1 MGTEH
6 SIKQYTGNRSWPL
19 IYAASSMRNYSIRN
33 LGIALVLAIGIS
45 LPTTV
50 FIWSY
55 TGTEQAVFDY
65 FNETSYFMSLSP
77 RPEYDYR
84 TSGLETANTLADGNV
99 YINTAHLVPSS
110 VGVLLD
116 GDMSFYN
123 ARYSISNVNYF
134 YGIKD
139 ARIFLV
145 TNEMLDA
152 WSTELNYNG
161 SFSLS
166 VGEVI
171 VSEDF
176 VDYASQVHGYTI
188 TVGDEIDIDLLQHAY
203 RGVVNAPP
211 TLLGNYTI
219 RNLRVVAIYN
229 ARVHGTA
236 LTRAFPSIGRQNWDP
251 NIPYGEPVLGLDDA
265 ILILQDQV
273 PLDVVQTVIERGIF
287 NPVSLLKPSV
297 RNLLDAGTDNI
308 ENNLLALRTQLEEQ
322 YPNIYIFGLQDTWR
336 LGSYIN
342 TYLQSQILTVIAF
355 PVLIMSLILTFFSSE
370 TSMSRRKGE
379 ISSLRSKG
387 ASYNQVFA
395 AFMWESFFLS
405 IIAFVIGVGM
415 SLFMAP
421 IIASSQSLFVFDM
434 DSYLTFFS
442 RLAVP
447 PLSLGIAGAIAL
459 FLPATSL
466 LHVARRIEVG
476 EVGQPGTE
484 ETAETAAEPSVWRHA
499 LGLGAVLLALI
510 LIPIVLGPLGN
521 MALNSVLIATALL
534 FIASYLG
541 SRLMQI
547 VSSKLS
553 SRSNFILG
561 EKSLYLSQ
569 SMRRRRRQFIPLLVI
584 LTLTLTTTTML
595 LIQSASFESTI
606 ENELRYAIGADL
618 RVECRDR
625 PLNFSDEI
633 SYYEGV
639 LNVTPV
645 LENNA
650 FVGASELILEGINPL
665 EYFSVSQFSE
675 ESFVGE
681 TAETMLRTLNETENG
696 IIISELY
703 SNLWNRSVGEEILV
717 YLSTVNGTRGRWF
730 EIVGLMRSAPGFG
743 FAWTRGASSNSFA
756 AQFGFQVTG
765 DSYAFVNI
773 DYLSSL
779 SGVDTVGMFL
789 VDTTDDAD
797 LALMV
802 EELDQIRYVDAF
814 SPMTYDIAAQSYGV
828 QLFLAGVQGL
838 TAVGFSMCLVM
849 GLAAISLFLGS
860 AVLERKTEYAIIRAV
875 GGTKRQVVSMVF
887 SEFAGSVTAAI
898 AISVVLGIIFGYT
911 MSILT
916 FGLSPFLPIL
926 TEVLSYP
933 LLFLVGVLTLETG
946 VMMISCYLPAR
957 KAGTTDPAVVLRNL

>member
-1 MGTEH
+1 MGKENSST
-6 SIKQYTGNRSWPL
+6 QYTGNKSWP
-19 IYAASSMRNYSIRN
+19 INYAVSSMKNYSLRN
-33 LGIALVLAIGIS
+33 AGIALVLALGIS

-55 TGTEQAVFDY
+55 TGVEQAVFTY
-65 FNETSYFMSLSP
+65 FGETSYFMSLSP
-77 RPEYDYR
+77 YPEFDFR
-84 TSGLETANTLADGNV
+84 TSGLEPADELAEGNV
-99 YINTAHLVPSS
+99 YIEASHMVPSTI
-110 VGVLLD
+110 GVLLE
-116 GDMSFYN
+116 GDMSYYN
-123 ARYSISNVNYF
+123 ARYSMYTVNYL

-139 ARIFLV
+139 ARAFLV
-145 TNEMLDA
+145 TNEMLDT
-152 WSTELNYNG
+152 WSTELDYTGN
-161 SFSLS
+161 FSLS
-166 VGEVI
+166 VGDVI

-176 VDYASQVHGYTI
+176 VDYASQVHNYNI
-188 TVGDEIDIDLLQHAY
+188 TVGNEIDIDLLQHDY

-211 TLLGNYTI
+211 TFLGNYTM
-219 RNLRVVAIYN
+219 RNLTVVAIYN

-236 LTRAFPSIGRQNWDP
+236 LTRAFPSISRQNWDP
-251 NIPYGEPVLGLDDA
+251 NIPYGEPVLCLDDA
-265 ILILQDQV
+265 VLISQDQV
-273 PLDVVQTVIERGIF
+273 PEEVVQTVLERGIF
-287 NPVSLLKPSV
+287 NPVSLLKPNV
-297 RNLLDAGTDNI
+297 RNLLDGGADSI
-308 ENNLLALRTQLEEQ
+308 ESNLLAFRTQLEEQ

-336 LGSYIN
+336 VGSYIE
-342 TYLQSQILTVIAF
+342 TYLESQILTVIAF

-405 IIAFVIGVGM
+405 IIAFVVGVGM

-421 IIASSQSLFVFDM
+421 IIASSQSLFIFNM
-434 DSYLTFFS
+434 EIYLDFFS
-442 RLAVP
+442 RLVLP
-447 PLSLGIAGAIAL
+447 PVALGIAGAIAL

-476 EVGQPGTE
+476 EVGQPGMDEME
-484 ETAETAAEPSVWRHA
+484 ETTAEPSVWRHA
-499 LGLGAVLLALI
+499 LGLSLVLLTLI
-510 LIPIVLGPLGN
+510 LIPIVLGSLGN
-521 MALNSVLIATALL
+521 MALNSILIATALL

-547 VSSKLS
+547 ITSKLS
-553 SRSNFILG
+553 SKTTFILG

-595 LIQSASFESTI
+595 LIQSSSFESTI
-606 ENELRYAIGADL
+606 QNELEYAIGADL

-633 SYYEGV
+633 EYYRGV
-639 LNVTPV
+639 ENVTPI
-645 LENNA
+645 LEINS
-650 FVGASELILEGINPL
+650 FVGSNELILEGINAMQ
-665 EYFSVSQFSE
+665 YYHISQFSS
-675 ESFVGE
+675 ESFVSG
-681 TAETMLRTLNETENG
+681 TAETVLRILNETENG
-696 IIISELY
+696 IIISEFY
-703 SNLWNRSVGEEILV
+703 SNLWNRSIGEEILV
-717 YLSTVNGTRGRWF
+717 YVDTMNGTRGTRF
-730 EIVGLMRSAPGFG
+730 EIVGIMRSAPGFG
-743 FAWTRGASSNSFA
+743 FAWTLGASSNSFA

-765 DSYAFVNI
+765 DGFAFVDF
-773 DYLSSL
+773 DYLSSI
-779 SGVDTVGMFL
+779 SGVETVGLFL

-802 EELDQIRYVDAF
+802 DELDQLRYVDAF
-814 SPMTYDIAAQSYGV
+814 SPMTYDIAAQSYGI

-838 TAVGFSMCLVM
+838 TAVGFMMCLVM

-860 AVLERKTEYAIIRAV
+860 AVLERKTEYAIIRAI
-875 GGTKRQVVSMVF
+875 GGTRRQVVSMVF

-898 AISVVLGIIFGYT
+898 AISVLLGIIFGYT

-926 TEVLSYP
+926 TEVLNYP
-933 LLFLVGVLTLETG
+933 IIFLVGVLSLETG
-946 VMMISCYLPAR
+946 VMLVSCYLPAR
-957 KAGTTDPAVVLRNL
+957 KAGSTDPAVVLRNL

>member
-1 MGTEH
+1 MDR
-6 SIKQYTGNRSWPL
+6 YTGNRSWPI
-19 IYAASSMRNYSIRN
+19 IYAISSLKNYSIRN
-33 LGIALVLAIGIS
+33 VGVAVVLAIGIS

-50 FIWSY
+50 FVWSY
-55 TGTEQAVFDY
+55 TGVEQAVFDY
-65 FNETSYFMSLSP
+65 FGETSYFMSLSP
-77 RPEYDYR
+77 RPEFDFR
-84 TSGLETANTLADGNV
+84 SSGMETASMLADGNV
-99 YINTAHLVPSS
+99 YIDDAHLVPTS
-110 VGVLLD
+110 VGVLLH

-123 ARYSISNVNYF
+123 MRYSISNVNYF

-152 WSTELNYNG
+152 WSTELDFTGN
-161 SFSLS
+161 FSLS
-166 VGEVI
+166 VGDVI

-176 VDYASQVHGYTI
+176 VDYASQVHNFTI
-188 TVGDEIDIDLLQHAY
+188 EVGDEIDVDLLQHDY
-203 RGVVNAPP
+203 RNTVNAPP
-211 TLLGNYTI
+211 SLLGNYTM
-219 RNLRVVAIYN
+219 RNLRVKAIYH
-229 ARVHGTA
+229 ARIHGTA
-236 LTRAFPSIGRQNWDP
+236 LTRAFPSISRQNWDP

-265 ILILQDQV
+265 ILISQDQV
-273 PLDVVQTVIERGIF
+273 PASVVDTVLRRGIF
-287 NPVSLLKPSV
+287 NPVTLLMPSV
-297 RNLLDAGTDNI
+297 RNLLDIGVENI
-308 ENNLLALRTQLEEQ
+308 ESNLLALRTQIEEQ

-336 LGSYIN
+336 LGSYID
-342 TYLQSQILTVIAF
+342 TYLESQILTVIAF
-355 PVLIMSLILTFFSSE
+355 PVLIMSLILTFFTSE

-405 IIAFVIGVGM
+405 LISFVIGVGM
-415 SLFMAP
+415 SLLMAP
-421 IIASSQSLFVFDM
+421 VIASSRTLFVYDM
-434 DSYLTFFS
+434 DAYLAFFS
-442 RLAVP
+442 RLVMP
-447 PLSLGIAGAIAL
+447 PVALGIAGAIAL

-484 ETAETAAEPSVWRHA
+484 ETSETTAEPSVWRHA
-499 LGLGAVLLALI
+499 LGLAAVLLTLI
-510 LIPIVLGPLGN
+510 VIPIILGPLGN

-534 FIASYLG
+534 FVASYLG

-547 VSSKLS
+547 ISSKAS
-553 SRSNFILG
+553 SKTNFILG

-595 LIQSASFESTI
+595 LIQSSSFESTI
-606 ENELRYAIGADL
+606 ENELNYAIGADL

-633 SYYEGV
+633 LYYEGV
-639 LNVTPV
+639 INVTPV
-645 LENNA
+645 LERYA
-650 FVGASELILEGINPL
+650 FVGSSELILEGINPMG
-665 EYFSVSQFSE
+665 YYHIAHFSP
-675 ESFVGE
+675 ESFVGDD
-681 TAETMLRTLNETENG
+681 AETVLRTLNETEDG
-696 IIISELY
+696 IIISEFY
-703 SNLWNRSVGEEILV
+703 SNLWNRSIGEELLV
-717 YLSTVNGTRGRWF
+717 YIDTVNGTRGRRF

-743 FAWTRGASSNSFA
+743 FAWTRGASANSFA

-765 DSYAFVNI
+765 AGFAFVNF
-773 DYLSSL
+773 DTLSSI
-779 SGVDTVGMFL
+779 SGIDTAEMFL
-789 VDTTDDAD
+789 ADTTDDAD
-797 LALMV
+797 LASIV
-802 EELDQIRYVDAF
+802 DDLDQLRYVDAF
-814 SPMTYDIAAQSYGV
+814 SPMTYDISAQSYGV

-838 TAVGFSMCLVM
+838 TAVGFIMCLFM

-875 GGTKRQVVSMVF
+875 GGTRRQVISMVF

-898 AISVVLGIIFGYT
+898 AISVVLGILFGYT

-926 TEVLSYP
+926 TEVLNYP
-933 LLFLVGVLTLETG
+933 LFFLVGVLSLETG
-946 VMMISCYLPAR
+946 VMLVSCYLPAR
-957 KAGTTDPAVVLRNL
+957 KAGGTDPAVVLRNL